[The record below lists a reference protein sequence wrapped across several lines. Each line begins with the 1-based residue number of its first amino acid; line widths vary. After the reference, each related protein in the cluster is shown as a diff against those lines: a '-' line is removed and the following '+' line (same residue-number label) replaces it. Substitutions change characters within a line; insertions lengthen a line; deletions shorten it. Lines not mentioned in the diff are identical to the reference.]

1 VTVRESARQFAL
13 PVERNRQLGLDWN
26 IHCHG
31 LREAGRVGYDEHSA
45 AAGSPPAATTRG
57 APEMSWFSDAVGF
70 VKGVG
75 EGAWD
80 GTKGMVSGVGD
91 LARDG
96 YKFATNDQYRTEAW
110 QGAVQEARAVGN
122 FAETAITDP
131 SKAGHEIG
139 NAASGVWHSVQSAY
153 DQAAAEGQAGEFAGK
168 LFGQGAVLVGTAFIP
183 GGAEADAAGALGDAG
198 RIANL
203 AGDAEKGANIAGDAS
218 KVLGAATHAEGE
230 VDLGAVAGD
239 RAAAATRT
247 VRLDDEAAFKAA
259 AEHATPNTTY
269 EFGSYSWTT
278 DAEGRT
284 VQAEGTVELTPA
296 GRDTGLQAAIG
307 KEGESTDVGFHLIG
321 DRFNGPTNRLNVV
334 PGNGKPLTDGLPN
347 LNQGAYKRFENQV
360 AKLASD
366 PNSAVDVRI
375 QVDYNTGNM
384 TTRPDGFTASYR
396 VNGGDWIEREF
407 VNKR

>member
-1 VTVRESARQFAL
+1 
-13 PVERNRQLGLDWN
+13 
-26 IHCHG
+26 
-31 LREAGRVGYDEHSA
+31 
-45 AAGSPPAATTRG
+45 
-57 APEMSWFSDAVGF
+57 MSWLSDVGGF

-96 YKFATNDQYRTEAW
+96 YKFTTDSQYRAQTWHA
-110 QGAVQEARAVGN
+110 AVQDAKSVGN

-131 SKAGHEIG
+131 SKAEHEIG

-153 DQAAAEGQAGEFAGK
+153 DQAAAHGQAGEFVGK

-183 GGAEADAAGALGDAG
+183 GGDAADAAGALGDAG

-203 AGDAEKGANIAGDAS
+203 AGDAEKGVDITGDAS
-218 KVLGAATHAEGE
+218 KAAGVTTHAEGE
-230 VDLGAVAGD
+230 VDLGAGAGD
-239 RAAAATRT
+239 GAATATHT

-259 AEHATPNTTY
+259 GEHAAPNTTY

-284 VQAEGTVELTPA
+284 VQAEGEVELTPA
-296 GRDTGLQAAIG
+296 GRDKGLQTAIG
-307 KEGESTDVGFHLIG
+307 KEGEPTDVGFHLIG
-321 DRFNGPTNRLNVV
+321 DRFNGPTSRLNVV

-360 AKLASD
+360 AKLASE
-366 PNSAVDVRI
+366 PNKTVDVRI
-375 QVDYNTGNM
+375 QVKYNTTNM
-384 TTRPDGFTASYR
+384 TTRPDGFIASYR
-396 VNGGDWIEREF
+396 VNGGDWMEREF

>member
-1 VTVRESARQFAL
+1 
-13 PVERNRQLGLDWN
+13 
-26 IHCHG
+26 
-31 LREAGRVGYDEHSA
+31 
-45 AAGSPPAATTRG
+45 
-57 APEMSWFSDAVGF
+57 MSWFSDAVGF

-91 LARDG
+91 LASDG
-96 YKFATNDQYRTEAW
+96 YKLATNSQYRAQAW
-110 QGAVQEARAVGN
+110 HTAVQDAKAVGN

-153 DQAAAEGQAGEFAGK
+153 DQAAAHGQSSEFVGK
-168 LFGQGAVLVGTAFIP
+168 LFGQGAVVVGTAFIP
-183 GGAEADAAGALGDAG
+183 GGAEADAAGGLGDAA
-198 RIANL
+198 RIADL
-203 AGDAEKGANIAGDAS
+203 AGDAEEGANVAGDAG
-218 KVLGAATHAEGE
+218 KLAGATTHAEGE
-230 VDLGAVAGD
+230 VDLGAAAGD
-239 RAAAATRT
+239 GAATATRT
-247 VRLDDEAAFKAA
+247 VRLNDEAAFKAA
-259 AEHATPNTTY
+259 ADHAAPNTTY

-296 GRDTGLQAAIG
+296 GRDSDLQAAIG
-307 KEGESTDVGFHLIG
+307 KEGEPTDVGFHLVG

-334 PGNGKPLTDGLPN
+334 PGNGKPLSDGLPN

-366 PNSAVDVRI
+366 PNNTVDVRI
-375 QVDYNTGNM
+375 GAEYNPGNA
-384 TTRPDGFTASYR
+384 TTRPDGFTAAYR